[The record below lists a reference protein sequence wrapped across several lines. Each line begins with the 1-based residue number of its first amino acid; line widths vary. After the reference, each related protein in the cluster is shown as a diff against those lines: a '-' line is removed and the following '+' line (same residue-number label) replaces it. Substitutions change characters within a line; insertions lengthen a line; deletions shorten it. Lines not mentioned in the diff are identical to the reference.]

1 MVTGVGV
8 RTFGGGREEGEEAE
22 MDFIHI
28 YMAAII

>member
-8 RTFGGGREEGEEAE
+8 RTFGGGREDGEEAE
-22 MDFIHI
+22 MDFIHT

>member
-1 MVTGVGV
+1 MFTGVGV
-8 RTFGGGREEGEEAE
+8 RTFGGGREDGEEAE